1 MSDYLTKLEREV
13 LSYPKVAE
21 LLEDDPSLE
30 KQVLANIEEIKGN
43 FNPKLIKA
51 SIKVLDATL
60 AKLYDSFS
68 LTLPK
73 GFSFEQALKS
83 HHVVLVPNH
92 QSHADYI
99 ALTYM
104 FYKRFEVPIFIA
116 AGINLNIFPIG
127 KFFSNS
133 GAFFMRRSF
142 GDDKVYKYS
151 FEAYIYYL
159 LGQAGAIEFFFEGG
173 RSRTGKLK
181 SPRFGLFQMILEA
194 YQLRR
199 ASGKS
204 SKPLMFVPVTIAHE
218 IVPEDKAHAKEL
230 KGKKKVKEKATQ
242 LFKIFSLASKRLGSI
257 HVRLQP
263 GIVVDD
269 FDDLKEK
276 TQELAF
282 QCFRSVG
289 RGMPVTPSSL
299 LAMVM
304 LDDSSGAL
312 NWTTIKERAFE
323 LLDYCNH
330 FSIPLSNS
338 LEKGNGPQSLKRA
351 LKTFI
356 SNNKVEEIYRK
367 TIKERYYSV
376 KPEFRVEMLYFK
388 NMILHHFIVPYFIS
402 SAWYQVFNG
411 TIQNVKDLNIF
422 LINKRRELKF
432 EFYLPSF
439 KETLDEAIR
448 IISYAVGRDVK
459 DLEEAFSLS
468 PQELYKIALKVRSFS
483 TAFSYIFECY
493 YLATLGLKSLEAEK
507 SFTGD
512 HFLKVTKERHEMEL
526 IHGKV
531 VRYQESYLAPVLLT
545 SLDFFAHHK
554 AIEKLDKDLFKVID
568 AKKIA
573 SLGHK
578 FAKDLGDN
586 VSVNIKLHEDDSIS
600 ETV

>member
-1 MSDYLTKLEREV
+1 MSRHLTKLEREI
-13 LSYPKVAE
+13 LAYPKVRE
-21 LLEDDPSLE
+21 LVDQDPKLQDE
-30 KQVLANIEEIKGN
+30 VLKNLEEIKGN

-51 SIKVLDATL
+51 SIKLLDSTL

-68 LTLPK
+68 LSLPK
-73 GFSFEQALKS
+73 GFSFEQALKN
-83 HHVVLVPNH
+83 HHVILVPNH

-104 FYKRFEVPIFIA
+104 LYKKFEVPIFIA

-133 GAFFMRRSF
+133 GAFFIRRSF

-151 FEAYIYYL
+151 FESYIHYL
-159 LGQAGAIEFFFEGG
+159 LGQKGAIEFFFEGG

-181 SPRFGLFQMILEA
+181 SPRFGLFTMILEA
-194 YQLRR
+194 YHHRKLE
-199 ASGKS
+199 GKTD
-204 SKPLMFVPVTIAHE
+204 KPLMFVPVTIAHE

-230 KGKKKVKEKATQ
+230 KGKKKVKEKTTQ
-242 LFKIFSLASKRLGSI
+242 LFKIFTLASKRLGSI
-257 HVRLQP
+257 HVKLQP
-263 GIVVDD
+263 GIIVDD
-269 FDDLKEK
+269 YSDLKSK

-282 QCFRSVG
+282 ECFRSVG

-312 NWTTIKERAFE
+312 NWLTIKERAFE

-330 FSIPLSNS
+330 FSIPLSGS
-338 LEKGNGPQSLKRA
+338 LEKGNSPQSLKRA

-356 SNNKVEEIYRK
+356 SNKKVEEIYRK
-367 TIKERYYSV
+367 SMRERYYSIR
-376 KPEFRVEMLYFK
+376 PEHRVEMLYFK

-402 SAWYQVFNG
+402 SAWYQVFSGN
-411 TIQNVKDLNIF
+411 IKNVKELNAF

-439 KETLDEAIR
+439 KETLEEAIR
-448 IISYAVGRDVK
+448 IISYSVGREIK

-468 PQELYKIALKVRSFS
+468 PQELFKIALKVRGFS

-493 YLATLGLKSLEAEK
+493 YLATLTLKNLDKNKNFS
-507 SFTGD
+507 TD
-512 HFLKVTKERHEMEL
+512 HFLKVAKELHEMEL

-531 VRYQESYLAPVLLT
+531 VRYQESYLAPVLKN
-545 SLDFFAHHK
+545 SLDFFVHSK
-554 AIEKLDKDLFKVID
+554 AIEKLDKDSFMIVD
-568 AKKIA
+568 EAKIA

-586 VSVNIKLHEDDSIS
+586 ISVNIKLHETDSTKG
-600 ETV
+600 TV